1 PVPSLHS
8 GPSSGF
14 TFPGNLYFN
23 VSIVR
28 GGSEHGVGIYVS
40 LVEPGSSA
48 EREGLRVGDQIVAA
62 NDILFDNVTH
72 IEAVKVGLHANAGVY
87 ECDCCGVCTRC
98 DSSSRVMLWDLFC
111 AVTQF
116 TAVVFHWQFAVVTN
130 TSRSSFLNVGVRL

>member
-1 PVPSLHS
+1 YKGSARSVQRSTLRAEF
-8 GPSSGF
+8 GLGF
-14 TFPGNLYFN
+14 
-23 VSIVR
+23 SVR

-87 ECDCCGVCTRC
+87 ECDCCGVCTAGTGPC
-98 DSSSRVMLWDLFC
+98 
-111 AVTQF
+111 
-116 TAVVFHWQFAVVTN
+116 TAVLKTHSLFHYLTPLPKN
-130 TSRSSFLNVGVRL
+130 TAKDISYRF